1 MRALPPPQPA
11 AGSVALQPN
20 VLTPAPRPHAP
31 AGSLVS
37 CAAFL
42 SSTAAR
48 CKVVAL
54 EPARLVA
61 FSWQVGSGGLGIT
74 WTRKCRS
81 V

>member
-1 MRALPPPQPA
+1 M
-11 AGSVALQPN
+11 
-20 VLTPAPRPHAP
+20 
-31 AGSLVS
+31 S

-61 FSWQVGSGGLGIT
+61 FSWQVGRRRAGIT
-74 WTRKCRS
+74 WTLKFYALSLRFLSARS
-81 V
+81 GTNPGPTFHSLP